1 MTAAASA
8 AADLDRA
15 AAAIAAARRTLL
27 TGLVAA
33 DAAAALAACDLAEI
47 SGSAVDPGSPETSR
61 PIGPLVARIGS
72 VTAAPEELRDRADLV
87 LLWFCDPEVA
97 CPGFL
102 GEFVASADNGPRRRT
117 IAIGPRDVPVA
128 GTDHRHVVA
137 AADTAI
143 DLARL
148 VAARLQGIAL
158 DEAACDPT
166 SLAAARELAA
176 ALAAA
181 HGVAVVSDWSH
192 DTVGVAA
199 WSTASLVR
207 TLAHAKPAFE
217 IPLGEREDAAIAVC
231 TWRYG
236 AAGAID
242 RADRDGGR
250 FLTAEGD
257 AVRLIDR
264 REVDCVI
271 VVGDAT
277 MPVAAALERVGDEI
291 MIVRLPAD
299 ADTLRRL
306 VECGGKGKE
315 SVA

>member
-33 DAAAALAACDLAEI
+33 DAGAVLAACDLAEANC
-47 SGSAVDPGSPETSR
+47 SAVDPGSPESSR

-87 LLWFCDPEVA
+87 LLWLCDPERV

-102 GEFVASADNGPRRRT
+102 DRFVAPAVDGARRRT
-117 IAIGPRDVPVA
+117 IAVGPRDVAVA
-128 GTDHRHVVA
+128 GTDHRHVVIA
-137 AADTAI
+137 IDTAI

-148 VAARLQGIAL
+148 VEALIQGVAL
-158 DEAACDPT
+158 DEAAGGPT
-166 SLAAARELAA
+166 SLAAARELAT

-181 HGVAVVSDWSH
+181 HGVAVVTDWAN
-192 DTVGVAA
+192 DAVGLAA

-217 IPLGEREDAAIAVC
+217 IPLGERDDAAIAVC

-236 AAGAID
+236 GAGAID
-242 RADRDGGR
+242 RADREGGR
-250 FLTAEGD
+250 FLAAEAD

-277 MPVAAALERVGDEI
+277 VPVTAALERAGDEI
-291 MIVRLPAD
+291 AIVRLPAD
-299 ADTLRRL
+299 EHALRRL
-306 VECGGKGKE
+306 VDRVGTARG